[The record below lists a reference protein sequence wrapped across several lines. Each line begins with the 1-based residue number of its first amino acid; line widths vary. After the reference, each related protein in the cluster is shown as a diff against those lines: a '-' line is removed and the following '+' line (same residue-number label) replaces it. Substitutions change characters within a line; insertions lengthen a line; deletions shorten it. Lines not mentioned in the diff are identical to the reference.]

1 MKEKL
6 DKSKLKKI
14 RMIGYETKNTEVL
27 KAEFAEFSYDNDRII
42 YQPVIINVEGNTVI
56 SDTGFNNIEEAKK
69 CVDNYKNK

>member
-27 KAEFAEFSYDNDRII
+27 KAEFAEISYDNDRII

-56 SDTGFNNIEEAKK
+56 SDTGFYNIEEAKK